1 MRNLS
6 FRYTFILTLSLAFL
20 LSCSTVTAQI
30 PDGSE
35 VVSKANNK
43 LRGNTSEAEL
53 MMRIVRPSWEREIG
67 MKTWTRGN
75 DYTMIYIQ
83 APARDEGTAYLKRG
97 NEMWNWVPKVG
108 RVVKLPPSMMMQSWM
123 GSDFT
128 NDDLVE
134 QASIV
139 TDYTHKVLGDTTIRN
154 YDCWTVE
161 LTPKENAAV
170 VWSRIV
176 MHVSKDEYLELRT
189 EFCNEDDEIVNLMR
203 GMDVKEFDQRTIPSR
218 FEMIPM
224 DKEDQ
229 KTVLIYQSIKF
240 NTDIPENF
248 FSIQNMK
255 RID

>member
-1 MRNLS
+1 MQKQILH
-6 FRYTFILTLSLAFL
+6 FLLIITLTLTATLYTSLA
-20 LSCSTVTAQI
+20 SGQT
-30 PDGSE
+30 PDASE
-35 VVSKANNK
+35 IVSRANEK

-53 MMRIVRPSWEREIG
+53 MMRIVRPSWQREIE

-75 DYTMIYIQ
+75 DYTLVYVE

-134 QASIV
+134 QTSIV
-139 TDYTHKVLGDTTIRN
+139 TDYTHKVLGDTTIRD

-161 LTPKENAAV
+161 LTPKEDAAV
-170 VWSRIV
+170 VWGRIV

-189 EFCNEDDEIVNLMR
+189 EFYDEDDEIVNLMK

-224 DKEDQ
+224 DEEGK
-229 KTVLIYQSIKF
+229 KTVLIYQAIKF
-240 NTDIPENF
+240 NTGIPEDF

>member
-1 MRNLS
+1 MGKWLLK
-6 FRYTFILTLSLAFL
+6 FALILTLSLAFL
-20 LSCSTVTAQI
+20 LPIRHAKGQTPDASEIVT
-30 PDGSE
+30 
-35 VVSKANNK
+35 KANNK
-43 LRGNTSEAEL
+43 LRGQTSEAEV
-53 MMRIVRPSWEREIG
+53 MMRIIRPGWQREIE

-134 QASIV
+134 QTSIV
-139 TDYTHKVLGDTTIRN
+139 TDYTHEVAGDTTIRD
-154 YDCWTVE
+154 YDSWIVE

-176 MHVSKDEYLELRT
+176 MHISKDDYHELRT
-189 EFCNEDDEIVNLMR
+189 EFYNEEGEIVNLMK

-229 KTVLIYQSIKF
+229 KTVLIYKSIEF
-240 NTDIPENF
+240 NTGIPENF

>member
-1 MRNLS
+1 
-6 FRYTFILTLSLAFL
+6 
-20 LSCSTVTAQI
+20 
-30 PDGSE
+30 
-35 VVSKANNK
+35 
-43 LRGNTSEAEL
+43 
-53 MMRIVRPSWEREIG
+53 MRIVRPTWQREIE

-75 DYTMIYIQ
+75 DYTLVYIE

-134 QASIV
+134 QSSIV
-139 TDYTHKVLGDTTIRN
+139 TDYTHKVLGDTTISD
-154 YDCWTVE
+154 YDCWKVE
-161 LTPKENAAV
+161 LTPKEDAAV
-170 VWSRIV
+170 VWGRIV
-176 MHVSKDEYLELRT
+176 MHVSKEEYLELRT
-189 EFCNEDDEIVNLMR
+189 EFYDEDNEIVNLMQ

-218 FEMIPM
+218 VEMIPM
-224 DKEDQ
+224 DEEGK
-229 KTVLIYQSIKF
+229 KTVLLYRAITF
-240 NTDIPENF
+240 NTGIPENF